1 MSLERVALV
10 RVGRGALAGNA
21 ARLVREPGWLDGAP
35 VLKEQGAAWVRRAR
49 VGDVE
54 IVVKCRPIASV
65 RRRVQSMLGLGHAHR
80 QWRGAQRLE
89 AAGVRTGRPVWI
101 ARARLAGVPVELLA
115 LEFVPGETMLEVLD
129 RVRRGVGP
137 QVRVQHAIAHA
148 AGELVTRMVRAE
160 LFNRDHKASNIVAMS
175 GGSEG
180 RAEAAVI
187 DCVGVRACAGAERTR
202 AARAMLAAMMIEAIG
217 CGCTPRR
224 ALWMRAIVAAEG
236 GATGA
241 RAERRANIRAI
252 VADVAATI
260 AAHGDPTPRVN
271 PLSAAGGAGAGG

>member
-35 VLKEQGAAWVRRAR
+35 VLKQQGAAWVRRAR

-65 RRRVQSMLGLGHAHR
+65 RRRVQSLLGLGHAHR

-89 AAGVRTGRPVWI
+89 AAGVRTGRPVFI

-115 LEFVPGETMLEVLD
+115 LEFVPGETVLEVLD

-148 AGELVTRMVRAE
+148 AGELVTRMVRAG
-160 LFNRDHKASNIVAMS
+160 LFNRDHKASNIVACR
-175 GGSEG
+175 G
-180 RAEAAVI
+180 RSVEAAVI
-187 DCVGVRACAGAERTR
+187 DCVGVRACTGAERTR

-224 ALWMRAIVAAEG
+224 ALWMRAIVAAEQG
-236 GATGA
+236 AGAT
-241 RAERRANIRAI
+241 RAERCANIRAV
-252 VADVAATI
+252 VADVAAII